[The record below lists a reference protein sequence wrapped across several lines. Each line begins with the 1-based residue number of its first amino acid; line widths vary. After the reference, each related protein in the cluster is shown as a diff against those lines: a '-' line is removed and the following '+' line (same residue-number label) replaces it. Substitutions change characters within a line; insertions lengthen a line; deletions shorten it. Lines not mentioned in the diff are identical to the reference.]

1 MEKISKRF
9 KELCGIVENE
19 QRKQLKNVLYQGVGK
34 KNLLT
39 EEINSQNFD
48 IIKFDNDGL
57 GKKTTDEEME
67 LYKMQKKDK

>member
-19 QRKQLKNVLYQGVGK
+19 QRKQLKNALYQGVGK